1 MSRLPPKAARSPEAV
16 AKLLRDLGP
25 RLRRGGGPPAPAAP
39 PLATGIAIL
48 DELLGGGIPHAR
60 LSEIA
65 GPLSSGRTS
74 LALALL
80 ARSTRAGGVAAVVDA
95 ADAFDP
101 ASATAAGV
109 DLERVLWVRA
119 PRLPEALRSTESI
132 LNARGFTLVLL
143 DLAAAALP
151 LPPAAGPRLARL
163 AAGTGTP
170 LVALCRERSL
180 GSAADVVVELRPT
193 RANFTGT
200 PSLLEDLEI
209 EVALVRHRGTPG
221 QRTASVRLR
230 SIRAA

>member
-1 MSRLPPKAARSPEAV
+1 MFRSPPGTARGLDDAV
-16 AKLLRDLGP
+16 ARLLRDLGP
-25 RLRRGGGPPAPAAP
+25 QLRRGGGITSPAP
-39 PLATGIAIL
+39 PLPTGIAAI
-48 DELLGGGIPHAR
+48 DGLLTGGMPGAR

-74 LALALL
+74 LALCLL
-80 ARSTRAGGVAAVVDA
+80 ARATRSGGVAAVVDA

-101 ASATAAGV
+101 PSAAAAGV

-119 PRLPEALRSTESI
+119 PRPRAALRSAESI
-132 LNARGFTLVLL
+132 LNARGFALVLL
-143 DLAAAALP
+143 DLVAEALP

-180 GSAADVVVELRPT
+180 GTAAEVVVELQPT
-193 RANFTGT
+193 RANFAGT

-209 EVALVRHRGTPG
+209 EVALVRHRTAPD

-230 SIRAA
+230 TTRAA